1 MNQFSIELGLT
12 EQQKEQIVPIMTQE
26 LTQLEA
32 LKKNTSLSAV
42 QKVEQLRQLSRSS
55 DEKITPLLNS
65 EQQPKFQ
72 AMREQMRRQIIEKM
86 GSQAAEKVEAD
97 IKQKLGEPPVG
108 EKCPGLR
115 GSRRARSER
124 DW

>member
-1 MNQFSIELGLT
+1 
-12 EQQKEQIVPIMTQE
+12 MTQE

-72 AMREQMRRQIIEKM
+72 AMREQMRREIIEKM

-97 IKQKLGEPPVG
+97 IKQKLENTF
-108 EKCPGLR
+108 
-115 GSRRARSER
+115 
-124 DW
+124 